1 MDIHAIDTVS
11 TTQRPFDSTT
21 LHTFSIREP
30 GSAITHGIA
39 MVFALIGAIPLMR
52 RAVTGGTGCLDR
64 GFHLLREHDPFVWR
78 KHCVSYF

>member
-52 RAVTGGTGCLDR
+52 RAVTGGTVTWIAAFIFCASMI
-64 GFHLLREHDPFVWR
+64 LLISTRV
-78 KHCVSYF
+78 

>member
-39 MVFALIGAIPLMR
+39 MVFALIGAIPLMPR
-52 RAVTGGTGCLDR
+52 RHRRHGYLDR
-64 GFHLLREHDPFVWR
+64 SFHLLREHDPFVWR